1 MQCSSCGKM
10 LDEGVTFCPQC
21 GKLINCMSNDIGNQL
36 LYRLAPNNERSYSIT
51 VNRDKVLFDGD
62 FWYLQ
67 DKEFV
72 KCRDKKDI
80 ALIQRFLGMGYIT
93 KRSPKKC
100 IMFVLVGTVL
110 EVVKMI
116 FDKIAEWVDKANEY
130 LQWFEQTISL
140 PNWMSYTI
148 NIIAFICILSA
159 IALFLSKK
167 KVIEIS
173 FVDKRICV
181 PHNSMSTNE
190 YNMLYQSIQNAK
202 RYI

>member
-21 GKLINCMSNDIGNQL
+21 GKLINCMNNDIGNQL